1 MNEKQKKNSPRTV
14 RKDAAVANAC
24 NPHSYRNG
32 GGGAGG
38 ECNHGGRSGGG
49 GGGGGGPHP
58 CRSGGSASAS
68 RGRSRWD
75 APSSCGAPGE
85 LNDPTGQVSIGIHAS
100 LNGGGSWRSV
110 LAVRPSAEA
119 WIFSGIGR
127 PG

>member
-1 MNEKQKKNSPRTV
+1 MKKKKKKNSPRTV
-14 RKDAAVANAC
+14 RKEAAVSNAC

-38 ECNHGGRSGGG
+38 ECNHGGRSGG

-75 APSSCGAPGE
+75 APSSCGASGE
-85 LNDPTGQVSIGIHAS
+85 LNNPTGQVSIGIYAS